1 MKKDLDFVFC
11 KLLQNVRRILH
22 LSRAKKYCW
31 FGDCKKFLAI
41 SPSFSCRCQINES
54 YDFEK
59 SIFSSSRTNVLVL
72 RDLILCLLF
81 YVVPKNRSHTLVC
94 QFISGLHANFL
105 ALFWYQT
112 DVKFTLKNSIWSMIL
127 QFTVTFGCLRWVF
140 YIHRFGKNKQRM
152 RQSLE
157 AFCNLQIS
165 KIALNE
171 RNARVFSRFCTNFVN
186 DAKNKN
192 LQQYT
197 SSKS

>member
-1 MKKDLDFVFC
+1 M
-11 KLLQNVRRILH
+11 I
-22 LSRAKKYCW
+22 AK
-31 FGDCKKFLAI
+31 
-41 SPSFSCRCQINES
+41 SFSQLAHC
-54 YDFEK
+54 FLVFAK
-59 SIFSSSRTNVLVL
+59 SMKVMTLKKAHFCSWTNVLTFSVL
-72 RDLILCLLF
+72 RLNLL
-81 YVVPKNRSHTLVC
+81 YVPKNRSHTLVC

-186 DAKNKN
+186 DAKNKKFATTI
-192 LQQYT
+192 Y
-197 SSKS
+197 KS

>member
-1 MKKDLDFVFC
+1 MKKDLDSVFC

-41 SPSFSCRCQINES
+41 SSSFSCRCQINEN

-59 SIFSSSRTNVLVL
+59 STFSSSRTNVLTFWDL
-72 RDLILCLLF
+72 RLCLLF

-192 LQQYT
+192 LQQYM

>member
-1 MKKDLDFVFC
+1 MESRQAQFWRKKVFFKVLLIGFCCVAPPFAALLVLRIEKDLDFVFC

-127 QFTVTFGCLRWVF
+127 QFTVTFGCLRWF
-140 YIHRFGKNKQRM
+140 FLH
-152 RQSLE
+152 S
-157 AFCNLQIS
+157 QIWQ
-165 KIALNE
+165 K
-171 RNARVFSRFCTNFVN
+171 
-186 DAKNKN
+186 
-192 LQQYT
+192 
-197 SSKS
+197 